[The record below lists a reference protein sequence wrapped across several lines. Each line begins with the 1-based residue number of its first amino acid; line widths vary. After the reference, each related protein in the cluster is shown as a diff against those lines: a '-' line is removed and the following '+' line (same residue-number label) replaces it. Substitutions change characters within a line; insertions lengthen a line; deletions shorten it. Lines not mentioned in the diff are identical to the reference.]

1 MAGALLATTGRHA
14 PSAAA
19 RSWVQATTAQTA
31 RQALSALRGIG
42 RHQIDADDPVVHR
55 AEGDRGELP
64 ACRAQGGEHRGGRAT
79 PGSGAACAARPLGS
93 RCSGMRVEPF
103 LARPA
108 LSNLGICTIGNA
120 ASEIHRDRAGLGP
133 NRPLQPARRARHLAR
148 DGRSRRRGRWR
159 RPCDLVGERRAP
171 GRIGLTEFAR
181 RVWPRTTRERQTSNS
196 SSRNAGHPLR
206 QASSTR
212 RRSSGVIQNFAQAG
226 LCAVRRAGPAVRTF
240 SADASPSASRRN
252 SARPI
257 QSLAERISPAS
268 SAPSITGVPG
278 AGGGPSMLTGSRR
291 FLMRPRYFVRAVS
304 SWPM

>member
-14 PSAAA
+14 PSAPA

-120 ASEIHRDRAGLGP
+120 ASEIHRDRAGLGL
-133 NRPLQPARRARHLAR
+133 NRPLPPARRARHLAR

-181 RVWPRTTRERQTSNS
+181 RVWPSDNARAPDVEQQFAERRPS
-196 SSRNAGHPLR
+196 
-206 QASSTR
+206 
-212 RRSSGVIQNFAQAG
+212 VEAG
-226 LCAVRRAGPAVRTF
+226 LLDPSPELRRHSELRPGRFVRREAGRAGGEDLLGRC
-240 SADASPSASRRN
+240 
-252 SARPI
+252 
-257 QSLAERISPAS
+257 LAERFQA
-268 SAPSITGVPG
+268 
-278 AGGGPSMLTGSRR
+278 
-291 FLMRPRYFVRAVS
+291 
-304 SWPM
+304 